1 MDAFSFAASL
11 IQSLAWPAAVI
22 IIVCLF
28 RQRLIELLPN
38 IRLKHKDTELSFRLD
53 IAEQEAKKLPP
64 PEAVP
69 ELPPQT
75 AEEHSRFEQLVEISP
90 RAAILEL
97 RSELQEAVN
106 SLLELSGVYFGTSLP
121 SLAGGIRVL
130 RNEGVVD
137 SQTGALCDDL
147 RVIGNQVAHGGL
159 DEEPTREDAMRFKAL
174 ADQVLPRLEAAIWER
189 SKKLVKEYDKEPTVT
204 RDLPPR
210 TKPPK
215 S

>member
-75 AEEHSRFEQLVEISP
+75 AEEHSRF
-90 RAAILEL
+90 
-97 RSELQEAVN
+97 
-106 SLLELSGVYFGTSLP
+106 
-121 SLAGGIRVL
+121 SLA
-130 RNEGVVD
+130 
-137 SQTGALCDDL
+137 
-147 RVIGNQVAHGGL
+147 
-159 DEEPTREDAMRFKAL
+159 
-174 ADQVLPRLEAAIWER
+174 
-189 SKKLVKEYDKEPTVT
+189 
-204 RDLPPR
+204 
-210 TKPPK
+210 
-215 S
+215 